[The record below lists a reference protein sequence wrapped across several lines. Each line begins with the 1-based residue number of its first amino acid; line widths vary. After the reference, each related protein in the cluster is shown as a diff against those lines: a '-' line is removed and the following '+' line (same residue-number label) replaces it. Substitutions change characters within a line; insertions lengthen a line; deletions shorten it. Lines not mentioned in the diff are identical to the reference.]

1 MFDPDG
7 VVKTYTIQKQ
17 RMFDPDGVISTNRQ
31 QEAYNSSL
39 TACKIKKNRDFR
51 RKAGLFC

>member
-31 QEAYNSSL
+31 QEAYNSLL
-39 TACKIKKNRDFR
+39 TACKIKKFS
-51 RKAGLFC
+51 

>member
-17 RMFDPDGVISTNRQ
+17 RMFDPDGVIPTNRLQ
-31 QEAYNSSL
+31 DEKNNSSL
-39 TACKIKKNRDFR
+39 NNN
-51 RKAGLFC
+51 